1 MLYKIKIID
10 IRDIN
15 ICVII
20 TILTSML
27 RYLIQLSIVSI
38 LITNVDDRLILLS
51 IKILITLLLQIHLLS
66 ISATSPL

>member
-66 ISATSPL
+66 VSATSPL